1 MAFTMIQVKV
11 NRSCL
16 SNLLKALINTKRPN
30 TWVGN
35 SLSWPELHTWP
46 HSSMSAN
53 KLQSLRNCLCI
64 NSVLSGQTSSN
75 AMTADPTTKVVRS
88 PRSFSISP
96 INSSLESG
104 SMLYNFGMACAAV
117 FLTKGLISTAESLI
131 ANWNFRKFYF
141 VCEIQ
146 IHTCVQATIVLT
158 RFCKKSPSSSKSW
171 RFDREAFDS
180 VEPLHGLH
188 TAL

>member
-1 MAFTMIQVKV
+1 
-11 NRSCL
+11 
-16 SNLLKALINTKRPN
+16 
-30 TWVGN
+30 
-35 SLSWPELHTWP
+35 
-46 HSSMSAN
+46 MSAN

-75 AMTADPTTKVVRS
+75 AITADPTTKVVRS

-146 IHTCVQATIVLT
+146 IHTCVQATVVSI
-158 RFCKKSPSSSKSW
+158 KKSMRSLTIYTDSYKD
-171 RFDREAFDS
+171 FDSREAISNRLS
-180 VEPLHGLH
+180 VSLSVSFLNTQIPRGLKPPQPLQCVSN
-188 TAL
+188 